1 MERYEMS
8 DEILLKLATALRE
21 VKGMTPLCTVDLFD
35 EDTHIGAVTWNQ
47 DHLII
52 RDKDRNIEKV
62 VGLVELD
69 KDSREFLEACLRL
82 WLVQEEGVAK
92 QWNLTRAEA

>member
-1 MERYEMS
+1 MDKYEMS

-21 VKGMTPLCTVDLFD
+21 VKTMTPLCTVDLFD
-35 EDTHIGAVTWNQ
+35 DDKEIGSVTWNQ
-47 DHLII
+47 DHII
-52 RDKDRNIEKV
+52 VRDANRKIEKV

-92 QWNLTRAEA
+92 QWNIDRAEA

>member
-1 MERYEMS
+1 MDKYEMN

-21 VKGMTPLCTVDLFD
+21 VKTMTPICVVDLFD
-35 EDTHIGAVTWNQ
+35 DDKHIGSVTWNQ
-47 DHLII
+47 DHII
-52 RDKDRNIEKV
+52 VRDGKSNIEKV

-92 QWNLTRAEA
+92 QWNIDRAEA